1 MLRLSCILLKC
12 GVVATI
18 LLVVPWTSPAQQSFD
33 VQAYQ
38 SFLASHANLSAS
50 GLLDLYPAGRFK
62 TNVNIDPDSAAYF
75 DSIRAHYNLTDEE
88 LGLIRK
94 NGFVVTERSPRKSFG
109 EAFLEIYNHDLP
121 VFVSTDAI
129 LHSVH
134 MSYDAILKDVERGI
148 LIPELHQL
156 LGDLHQT
163 VPSLISGYDTVAGM
177 QQSLDDLDLYLTVAR
192 VLLGDSVPPYRD
204 GNTVRLN
211 EILGLIRAQQYSTY
225 PLFSDTICALDF
237 SQFTPRGHYT
247 ESEELTRYFQSM
259 IWLGRTELQ
268 VLPAEGVIN
277 ALPPRD
283 VKRQTVD
290 AFLVLEALEAA
301 KDLPLQDSLDSVIRF
316 FVGESDNITIPNLKF
331 LRDEIGFH
339 RADELLNDST
349 LAVLRST
356 LKQESFA
363 IQRINSQILISN
375 PMDPEQAKPPA
386 AFLLFGQRFV
396 IDSYVTG
403 SVVYDKIVYNGDKI
417 WRQLPSSLDVLF
429 ALGNG
434 ASAQL
439 LQDELNQYHYGS
451 NLAALRYLVDSYDS
465 TFWNSTLY
473 NAWLNS
479 IRTLSPPQDRS
490 TFPNF
495 MQTAAWWQEKMNTQ
509 LASWAQLRHDNLL
522 YAKQSYT
529 GGAGCSYPKSFVEP
543 YPEFFKALKQFASLA
558 GEKLSA
564 LNFPQQWTRAH
575 LQSYFNDMRG
585 SMDTLQSISEKEL
598 HQIALSTAEV
608 RFLQQMFY
616 TEFICVTIYDGWYS
630 RLFYS
635 NASDCDSAN
644 YIVADVH
651 TAPTDQFGNIV
662 GKVMHCGTGPINLAI
677 MVAEL
682 PGDVPTAF
690 IGPVMSYYEHVT
702 LNFKR
707 LTDEEWKLMYNV
719 APSFRPPWV
728 NLYLADSAG
737 VQRPEGPMLLTGV
750 DVRRPGPSLPAS
762 PMLRQNFP
770 NPFNPSTVIGFSV
783 PHSTLQTVDLVVYDV
798 LGRPVR
804 RLVHEVLPA
813 GNYLAKWDGKTE
825 LGMDAAAG
833 VYIDRLTIGN
843 LTESKEM
850 MLIK

>member
-1 MLRLSCILLKC
+1 MLRLSCFLLKC
-12 GVVATI
+12 GVATSI
-18 LLVVPWTSPAQQSFD
+18 LLAVSWTSQAQQSFD
-33 VQAYQ
+33 IQAYQ
-38 SFLASHANLSAS
+38 SFVTSHANLSAS

-62 TNVNIDPDSAAYF
+62 SNVNIDPDSAAYF

-94 NGFVVTERSPRKSFG
+94 NGFVVSERSSRRSFG
-109 EAFLEIYNHDLP
+109 AALLEIYNHDLP

-129 LHSVH
+129 LHAVH
-134 MSYDAILKDVERGI
+134 MSYDAILKDAETGI
-148 LIPELHQL
+148 LIPGLRQL
-156 LGDLHQT
+156 LADMHQT
-163 VPSLISGYDTVAGM
+163 VPSLITRYDTAAGM
-177 QQSLDDLDLYLTVAR
+177 QNSLDDLDLYLTTAR

-204 GNTVRLN
+204 SNSTRLN
-211 EILGLIRAQQYSTY
+211 EILALIRAQQDSSYA
-225 PLFSDTICALDF
+225 LFSDTFEALDF

-247 ESEELTRYFQSM
+247 ESQELTRYFQSM

-277 ALPPRD
+277 ALPLRD

-301 KDLPLQDSLDSVIRF
+301 NDLPLQDSLDSIIRF

-331 LRDEIGFH
+331 LRDEVGFH
-339 RADELLNDST
+339 LADELLNDST

-363 IQRINSQILISN
+363 IQRINSQILICD
-375 PMDPEQAKPPA
+375 PMDPDQAKPPA
-386 AFLLFGQRFV
+386 SFLLFGQRFV

-403 SVVYDKIVYNGDKI
+403 SVVYDKIIYNGDKI

-434 ASAQL
+434 AAAQL

-465 TFWNSTLY
+465 TFWYSTLY

-490 TFPNF
+490 GFPAF

-529 GGAGCSYPKSFVEP
+529 GGTVCSYPKSFVEP
-543 YPEFFKALKQFASLA
+543 FPKFFEALKQFAIRA
-558 GEKLSA
+558 EEKLLA
-564 LNFPQQWTRAH
+564 LDFSQGYIRPH
-575 LQSYFNDMRG
+575 LQSYFSGMK
-585 SMDTLQSISEKEL
+585 SCMDTLQSISQKEVD
-598 HQIALSTAEV
+598 QIACTPAETQ
-608 RFLQQMFY
+608 FLRKMFY
-616 TEFICVTIYDGWYS
+616 TLPYCGPGYDGWYPQ
-630 RLFYS
+630 LFY
-635 NASDCDSAN
+635 NNIRDCDSAN
-644 YIVADVH
+644 FVVADVH
-651 TAPTDQFGNIV
+651 TAPTDEFGNIV

-677 MVAEL
+677 LVAEL
-682 PGDVPTAF
+682 SGGVPTAF

-737 VQRPEGPMLLTGV
+737 AQRPEGPMLLTGV
-750 DVRRPGPSLPAS
+750 DVRRPGPPLPAS
-762 PMLRQNFP
+762 LMLRQNFP
-770 NPFNPSTVIGFSV
+770 NPFNPSTVIGFTV
-783 PHSTLQTVDLVVYDV
+783 PHSALQTVDLVIYDV

-804 RLVHEVLPA
+804 RLVHEVLSA

-825 LGMDAAAG
+825 LGMEAAAG